1 LQSKAILRSSIK
13 VKWGAEQ
20 QKAFDDLKRYLK
32 KLPTPS
38 NLEHGQPPIL
48 YVSATHSA
56 IKGALVIEKETTQ
69 NGKTAK
75 QQFPLYFISEVRTG
89 SRKFY
94 LDMEKICYAVI
105 MSAHKLCHYFE
116 AHTIR
121 VLTNQLLND
130 VFGNRDSTR
139 RISK

>member
-75 QQFPLYFISEVRTG
+75 Q
-89 SRKFY
+89 
-94 LDMEKICYAVI
+94 
-105 MSAHKLCHYFE
+105 
-116 AHTIR
+116 
-121 VLTNQLLND
+121 
-130 VFGNRDSTR
+130 
-139 RISK
+139 